1 MRTKAYFAL
10 AVTVLVWG
18 VAPGFIRSFSQTIG
32 AWDSIFIRMTS
43 VALMCLPFL
52 LYCGTYIA
60 RKDWPRLFL
69 VSCIGMFGYFLGS
82 IFGFQFV
89 KAGIGSII
97 IAVQPLIVALI
108 ASALGAERLS
118 GAVIIGLVVSLAGSI
133 LLFSGDA
140 DIASFNRDTIFGI
153 GMLMLC
159 NVCFAINIVFS
170 KPLVQSYGAM
180 RVTMLTMILAALP
193 ALLFFRPS
201 VFGVIAGLDAFG
213 WWSLF
218 FLGFIGTIL
227 VVVIWNHAVGL
238 LPPTTVGASLYVI
251 PILGSLSGWLVLNEI
266 LTWQAIAGGAV
277 VLAGVAYS
285 EFAKTAKRDMGA
297 A

>member
-1 MRTKAYFAL
+1 MRAKAYTAL
-10 AVTVLVWG
+10 AVTVVIWG
-18 VAPGFIRSFSQTIG
+18 FAPAFVRSFSQTIG
-32 AWDSIFIRMTS
+32 AWDSMFIRLCS

-52 LYCGTYIA
+52 LYSGAYVA
-60 RKDWPRLFL
+60 RKDWPRLVL
-69 VSCIGMFGYFLGS
+69 VSCVGMFGYFLGS

-89 KAGIGSII
+89 KAGIGSIML
-97 IAVQPLIVALI
+97 AVQPLIVALI
-108 ASALGAERLS
+108 ASALGTERLNS
-118 GAVIIGLVVSLAGSI
+118 SVVIGLTISLCGSI

-140 DIASFNRDTIFGI
+140 DIASFNRDTLFGI

-170 KPLVQSYGAM
+170 KPLVQAYGPV
-180 RVTMLTMILAALP
+180 RVTMLTMILAAIP

-218 FLGFIGTIL
+218 FLGFVGTIFA
-227 VVVIWNHAVGL
+227 VVIWNYGVGQ
-238 LPPTTVGASLYVI
+238 LPSTTVGASLYVI
-251 PILGSLSGWLVLNEI
+251 PILGSLAGWLVLNES
-266 LTWQAIAGGAV
+266 LTWQAISGGAI

-285 EFAKTAKRDMGA
+285 EFAKSTSRDMEVA
-297 A
+297 

>member
-1 MRTKAYFAL
+1 MRTKAYIAL
-10 AVTVLVWG
+10 AITVMVWG

-32 AWDSIFIRMTS
+32 AWDSIFIRLTS

-52 LYCGTYIA
+52 LFCGTHVA
-60 RKDWPRLFL
+60 RKDWPRLLL

-108 ASALGAERLS
+108 ASALGAEKLS
-118 GAVIIGLVVSLAGSI
+118 GAVIVGLVISLAGSI

-140 DIASFNRDTIFGI
+140 DIASFNRDTMFGI
-153 GMLMLC
+153 AALMFC

-170 KPLVQSYGAM
+170 KPLVLAYGAM
-180 RVTMLTMILAALP
+180 RVTMLTMILAAVP
-193 ALLFFRPS
+193 ALFFFRPG

-218 FLGFIGTIL
+218 FLGFVGTIL
-227 VVVIWNHAVGL
+227 VVVIWNHAVGQ

-251 PILGSLSGWLVLNEI
+251 PILGSLSGWLILNET
-266 LTWQAIAGGAV
+266 LTWQAIVGGV
-277 VLAGVAYS
+277 IVLAGVAYS
-285 EFAKTAKRDMGA
+285 EFAKSAARDMEA